1 MFKTYYT
8 KSVKIMFNRAF
19 RNFLAK
25 KPSKLELYPYL
36 YSIAFR
42 ELGKFK
48 EEIKTEPIKCN
59 NCGAIFT
66 DTDLI
71 QVDSQKGSFYVC
83 EFCGTIN
90 TIDKS
95 KIEKKLPNDI
105 DFILIEALKKG
116 SKKEEKITKMD
127 KTEGDL
133 YISVLDI
140 SGSMSG
146 AKIEAVKKSLIQT
159 LKDFKINSPS
169 TKYLL
174 IAFES
179 SVYYYLRHD
188 KNPLKFD
195 GDLLFSLEAMKD
207 QLNKSIKKEKFLG
220 SIGEFAEGWIKK
232 VEGLRSM
239 DMTALGPALYFAI
252 NSFELFKHTG
262 RITLLTDGLANQG
275 IGNLSGTSPGAEKFY
290 ENMAELCN
298 QHKIIVDVVGVSA
311 SGDNNEMGLQ
321 TLGKLTDKTGGTLYL
336 ISSEEMEAIFSEL
349 RQMRYIGRDVKVKV
363 IVPPSIIIKN
373 ITGAYSSKGDIKDSE
388 ISLGAITE
396 DRELFLE
403 LESAKELS
411 DKEEVPVQL
420 QVEYIDNDGRKR
432 MRVINDRVKVTKDEN
447 EFKSKYDQKFNVMM
461 NIQAAGGGYY
471 AGKSKESKAQ
481 LRSLRDEMLGEMK
494 RLKSVNM
501 KFAEEDFSEGLAYLD
516 DELEEIE
523 MEEEKAAQAPTQ
535 SYWAVKGQKR
545 ARISSGALKKRIEKK
560 KK

>member
-1 MFKTYYT
+1 
-8 KSVKIMFNRAF
+8 MFNRAF
-19 RNFLAK
+19 KNFLTK
-25 KPSKLELYPYL
+25 KPSKVDLYPYL
-36 YSIAFR
+36 YSISFG
-42 ELGKFK
+42 ELGKPK
-48 EEIKTEPIKCN
+48 EEIRTEPIKCS

-71 QVDSQKGSFYVC
+71 QVDSQKGSYYVC
-83 EFCGTIN
+83 EFCGAIN

-105 DFILIEALKKG
+105 DIILIEALKKG
-116 SKKEEKITKMD
+116 PKKEEKITKMD

-133 YISVLDI
+133 YISVIDI

-179 SVYYYLRHD
+179 SVYYYLKHD
-188 KNPLKFD
+188 KNPLNFS
-195 GDLLFSLEAMKD
+195 GDLLFSLEGIKD
-207 QLNKSIKKEKFLG
+207 QLIKSIKKEKFLG
-220 SIGEFAEGWIKK
+220 SIGEFADGWIRK
-232 VEGLRSM
+232 VEDLRSM

-298 QHKIIVDVVGVSA
+298 QHKIIVDVVGVST

-321 TLGKLTDKTGGTLYL
+321 SLGKLTDKTGGTLYL
-336 ISSEEMEAIFSEL
+336 ISSEEMEEIFSEL
-349 RQMRYIGRDVKVKV
+349 RQMRYIGKDVKVKV

-373 ITGAYSSKGDIKDSE
+373 ITGAYSSKSAIKGSE
-388 ISLGAITE
+388 INLGAITE

-403 LESAKELS
+403 LESAKELVE
-411 DKEEVPVQL
+411 KEEVPIQL

-447 EFKSKYDQKFNVMM
+447 KFKSQYDQKFNVMM
-461 NIQAAGGGYY
+461 NIQTAGRSYY
-471 AGKSKESKAQ
+471 AGKAKESKAR

-494 RLKSVNM
+494 HLKSVNM
-501 KFAEEDFSEGLAYLD
+501 TFAEKDFTEGLAFLD

-523 MEEEKAAQAPTQ
+523 MEEVKGTQAPTL
-535 SYWAVKGQKR
+535 SFLAVKGQKR
-545 ARISSGALKKRIEKK
+545 ARMSSGALKKRMEKK

>member
-1 MFKTYYT
+1 
-8 KSVKIMFNRAF
+8 MFNRAF
-19 RNFLAK
+19 KNFLTK
-25 KPSKLELYPYL
+25 KPSKHDLYPYL
-36 YSIAFR
+36 YSIAFG
-42 ELGKFK
+42 ELGKPK
-48 EEIKTEPIKCN
+48 KEIKTEPIICS

-71 QVDSQKGSFYVC
+71 QVDSQKGSYYVC

-90 TIDKS
+90 PIDKS

-105 DFILIEALKKG
+105 DFILIEVLKKNV
-116 SKKEEKITKMD
+116 KKEEKITKMD
-127 KTEGDL
+127 KIEGDL
-133 YISVLDI
+133 YISVIDI

-159 LKDFKINSPS
+159 LKDFKINSPL

-188 KNPLKFD
+188 KNPLNFS
-195 GDLLFSLEAMKD
+195 GDLLFSLEGMKD
-207 QLNKSIKKEKFLG
+207 QLIKSIKKEEIIG
-220 SIGEFAEGWIKK
+220 SLGEFADGWIRK
-232 VEGLRSM
+232 VESLKSM

-252 NSFELFKHTG
+252 NSFELFKRTG
-262 RITLLTDGLANQG
+262 KITLLTDGLANQG

-298 QHKIIVDVVGVSA
+298 QYKIIVDVVGVSA

-321 TLGKLTDKTGGTLYL
+321 TLGKLTDNTGGTLYL
-336 ISSEEMEAIFSEL
+336 ISSEEMEAIFSVL
-349 RQMRYIGRDVKVKV
+349 RQMRYIAKDVKVKV

-373 ITGAYSSKGDIKDSE
+373 ITGAYSSKGAIESSE
-388 ISLGAITE
+388 INLGAITE

-403 LESAKELS
+403 LESAKELVE
-411 DKEEVPVQL
+411 KEYVPVQL
-420 QVEYIDNDGRKR
+420 QVEYMDYEGRKR
-432 MRVINDRVKVTKDEN
+432 MRVINDKVKVTKDEN

-471 AGKSKESKAQ
+471 AGKANESKAR
-481 LRSLRDEMLGEMK
+481 LKGLRDEMLGEMK
-494 RLKSVNM
+494 RLKSIN
-501 KFAEEDFSEGLAYLD
+501 KIFAEKDFSEGLAFLD

-523 MEEEKAAQAPTQ
+523 MEEEKAVQAPKK
-535 SYWAVKGQKR
+535 SYWAVKGQQR
-545 ARISSGALKKRIEKK
+545 ARISSGALKKRMEKK